1 MHNFGARRFCKSSAP
16 SAISKHMALL
26 IGINYT
32 SSESAVENEH
42 GYRPLTGP
50 VNDAKEVK
58 DALIGE
64 VQTAALLPTHSTRIL
79 SDIFNYKKEDICLMT
94 DEEVNLNTELWPS
107 KANIVSSC
115 LTTVHSLP
123 MLNYDLIR

>member
-1 MHNFGARRFCKSSAP
+1 MPHFGGPRRCCKSSAA
-16 SAISKHMALL
+16 SVSKHKALL

-32 SSESAVENEH
+32 SSESADENEH

-64 VQTAALLPTHSTRIL
+64 AQIPALLLTHSTRTL
-79 SDIFNYKKEDICLMT
+79 SDIFNYKEEDIRLMT

-107 KANIVSSC
+107 KANIVSPC
-115 LTTVHSLP
+115 FTTAHSLP
-123 MLNYDLIR
+123 TLNYELSR

>member
-1 MHNFGARRFCKSSAP
+1 MPHFGGPRRCCKSSAA
-16 SAISKHMALL
+16 SVSKHKALL

-32 SSESAVENEH
+32 SFESADENEH

-64 VQTAALLPTHSTRIL
+64 AQIPALLLTHSTRTL
-79 SDIFNYKKEDICLMT
+79 SDIFNYKEEDIRLMT

-115 LTTVHSLP
+115 FTAAHSLP
-123 MLNYDLIR
+123 TLNYDLSR

>member
-1 MHNFGARRFCKSSAP
+1 MPHFGGPRRCCKSSAA
-16 SAISKHMALL
+16 SVSKHKALL

-32 SSESAVENEH
+32 SSESADENEH

-58 DALIGE
+58 DALISE
-64 VQTAALLPTHSTRIL
+64 AQIVALLRTHSTRTL
-79 SDIFNYKKEDICLMT
+79 SDIFNYKEEDIRLMT

-107 KANIVSSC
+107 KANIVGPC
-115 LTTVHSLP
+115 FITVHSFS
-123 MLNYDLIR
+123 MLNYDLNR